1 MSYFQNTIKPKDK
14 KPKYKILQ
22 KPRLNRSNIN
32 SDQISQNSIK
42 NYTLQEDGSKLY
54 TIDTCTLTLTEYG
67 KVFKQ
72 GKFNFEETEND
83 ESEQV
88 KQQELNFKGEAIQSI
103 EYGEMHIL
111 FLSRSGKLFS
121 IGDNYYGQLGIN
133 NNRTPKI
140 YEPQVIKLG
149 DSPLICQSIYAYKH
163 NSFAIDMS
171 YHLYIWGKREYL
183 LDEYKSN
190 LYAPTMIYKEL
201 QIEKVIHSDN
211 DDVIEIYKKADEEE
225 VKEEEQQQEQV
236 QQEQQ
241 EQEEQNDF
249 NIINNEPQNEEQ
261 INLSQHSEDNNNIE
275 QLYNGKYPYVK
286 DTKDINDFITQM
298 SSDKDLLENI
308 RAYCSNPDYSF
319 VKGDQMI
326 KTWNKIEE
334 SINKAIAERPQN
346 LTTKKVNVPKQKQ
359 IELFCFIFK
368 TNIHHFYSH
377 INFPRLKSLSPD
389 YIELYNDKIKSFIQN
404 KKKEYSKSSHQFYNT
419 IHSMLIDNIKYK
431 LLQNTS
437 YHFAIH
443 QYLCSIFD
451 LNILIQ
457 EFSKK
462 ILPKLK
468 EIESKS
474 FFIERIYENI
484 LIIASYYARSIDNAP
499 LNEFM
504 QISTDEYQN
513 MNNSNITNYNNIEH
527 NKDVLMFQCLL
538 DINRSIKDLWMYYTF
553 HYKERFILDLK
564 VKEIDN
570 IYSIFNQIYDMK
582 KKYMSGCLDGKD
594 YHKKKGQELQ
604 KNLENMVDK
613 ELKSTYELISTQ
625 MIGYYSLSVL
635 EGMKYSQIL
644 FNLNQPKTSLVSV
657 NEDEEND

>member
-1 MSYFQNTIKPKDK
+1 MSNIQNTNKIKGK
-14 KPKYKILQ
+14 KPKYKIIQ
-22 KPRLNRSNIN
+22 KQRIN
-32 SDQISQNSIK
+32 VSTENPDQISQNSIK

-54 TIDTCTLTLTEYG
+54 TIDTCTLTLTENG

-72 GKFNFEETEND
+72 GKFNFEESQVD

-88 KQQELNFKGEAIQSI
+88 KPKELNFHNEPIQSI
-103 EYGEMHIL
+103 EFGDMHIL
-111 FLSRSGKLFS
+111 FLSTSGKLFS

-133 NNRTPKI
+133 NKMTPKI

-149 DSPLICQSIYAYKH
+149 DSPLICQWIYVFKN

-171 YHLYIWGKREYL
+171 HHLYIWGKSDYL

-190 LYAPTMIYKEL
+190 LFAPTLVLTEL
-201 QIEKVIHSDN
+201 QIEKVNYSDN
-211 DDVIEIYKKADEEE
+211 DDIIEVYKKADDEEE
-225 VKEEEQQQEQV
+225 EKEEE
-236 QQEQQ
+236 
-241 EQEEQNDF
+241 EQNGF
-249 NIINNEPQNEEQ
+249 NILHNDSQNESQNEEHLT
-261 INLSQHSEDNNNIE
+261 LSKHSEDNNE
-275 QLYNGKYPYVK
+275 QLNEGNYPYVK
-286 DTKDINDFITQM
+286 DTKDINDFISQM

-319 VKGDQMI
+319 VKSEQMI
-326 KTWNKIEE
+326 KTWYKIEE

-346 LTTKKVNVPKQKQ
+346 LTTKKVNVPKQKH

-368 TNIHHFYSH
+368 INIHHFYSH
-377 INFPRLKSLSPD
+377 INFPRLKSISPD
-389 YIELYNDKIKSFIQN
+389 YIELYNDKIKSFIHN
-404 KKKEYSKSSHQFYNT
+404 KKEEYSKSSHQFYNT
-419 IHSMLIDNIKYK
+419 IYSMLIDNVKYK

-437 YHFAIH
+437 YQFAIH

-474 FFIERIYENI
+474 YFIERIYENI
-484 LIIASYYARSIDNAP
+484 LIIASYYTRSIDNAP
-499 LNEFM
+499 LNEFA
-504 QISTDEYQN
+504 QISMDEYKN
-513 MNNSNITNYNNIEH
+513 MSNSMISHNKSMEH
-527 NKDVLMFQCLL
+527 NKDKLMFQCLL

-570 IYSIFNQIYDMK
+570 IYSTFNQIYDIK
-582 KKYMSGCLDGKD
+582 KKYTSCCLEDKFS
-594 YHKKKGQELQ
+594 HKKKVQELQ
-604 KNLENMVDK
+604 MSLENLIDK

-625 MIGYYSLSVL
+625 MIGYYSLSVF
-635 EGMKYSQIL
+635 EEMKYSQIL
-644 FNLNQPKTSLVSV
+644 FNLNQPKANLDIV
-657 NEDEEND
+657 DEENDNIEII